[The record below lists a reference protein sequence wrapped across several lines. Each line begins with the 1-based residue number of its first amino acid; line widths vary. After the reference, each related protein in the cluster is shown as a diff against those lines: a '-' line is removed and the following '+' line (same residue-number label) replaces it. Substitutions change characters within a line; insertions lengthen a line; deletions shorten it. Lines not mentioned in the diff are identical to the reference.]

1 MYVSLSLYT
10 YICMCVYIYMCIYT
24 VIIPTNN
31 VPKGRTCTRGLLAL
45 QQPAS
50 ASAVSNRACNLLLR
64 VYGLGS

>member
-1 MYVSLSLYT
+1 
-10 YICMCVYIYMCIYT
+10 MCIYT

-31 VPKGRTCTRGLLAL
+31 VPKGRTCTCGLLAL

-64 VYGLGS
+64 V